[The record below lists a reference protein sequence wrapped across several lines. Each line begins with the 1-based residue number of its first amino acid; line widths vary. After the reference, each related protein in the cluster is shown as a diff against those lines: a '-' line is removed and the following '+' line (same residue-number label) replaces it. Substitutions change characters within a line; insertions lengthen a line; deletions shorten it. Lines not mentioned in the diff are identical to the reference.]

1 EKQGVVQAELLLID
15 VEAIVIY
22 GNSQLTTQAS
32 RVLMERGIDIYYLT
46 QKGRLCG
53 KTTGYFNRNI
63 FLKMAQYE
71 TYQQHRLEFA
81 TAFVRGKLCNQLS
94 VIKRSKWGEKNERA
108 AFETLIKET
117 LNAVTLAKSVNVLY
131 GLEGNTAKMYFRLMN
146 QGIKDFDSVKRTK
159 RPAHDPVNAL
169 LNLGY
174 TLLNND
180 ILTLLET
187 AGFETSLGFL
197 HNLQYGRASLAC
209 DIIEEFRAPVIDRLV
224 VSLFNNKR
232 LKGEDFQNEVSGC
245 CLKKEGFVAF
255 IKAYEEQSQKFMKN
269 IKEQVMKLKKAILE
283 KGIYTTWSLE
293 ENTSF
298 VMI

>member
-1 EKQGVVQAELLLID
+1 
-15 VEAIVIY
+15 
-22 GNSQLTTQAS
+22 
-32 RVLMERGIDIYYLT
+32 
-46 QKGRLCG
+46 
-53 KTTGYFNRNI
+53 
-63 FLKMAQYE
+63 
-71 TYQQHRLEFA
+71 
-81 TAFVRGKLCNQLS
+81 
-94 VIKRSKWGEKNERA
+94 
-108 AFETLIKET
+108 
-117 LNAVTLAKSVNVLY
+117 
-131 GLEGNTAKMYFRLMN
+131 
-146 QGIKDFDSVKRTK
+146 
-159 RPAHDPVNAL
+159 
-169 LNLGY
+169 
-174 TLLNND
+174 
-180 ILTLLET
+180 T